1 VCKRTEFF
9 SSLGNN
15 HHVFFYITIIFYA
28 LLVNLVKY
36 CILNRIYKIKMEWE
50 FNDMSEDSAVK
61 QKLWVLAGT
70 MTALV
75 IVIILIARY
84 VS

>member
-1 VCKRTEFF
+1 
-9 SSLGNN
+9 
-15 HHVFFYITIIFYA
+15 
-28 LLVNLVKY
+28 
-36 CILNRIYKIKMEWE
+36 
-50 FNDMSEDSAVK
+50 MSEDSAVK

-84 VS
+84 IS